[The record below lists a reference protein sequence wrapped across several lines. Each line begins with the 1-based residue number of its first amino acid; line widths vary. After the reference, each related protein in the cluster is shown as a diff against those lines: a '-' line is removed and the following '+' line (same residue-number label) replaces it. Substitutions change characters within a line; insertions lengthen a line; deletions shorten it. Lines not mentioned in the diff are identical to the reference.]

1 MKNINDKNK
10 CAGENDMR
18 CYSFDGGLRPLSETP
33 ENAAENLR
41 VIMSPVEAK
50 DAAFF
55 GNTRPPV
62 ISPHDSQLCW
72 QKNEPNAILG
82 QVRTPARANRTTVRF
97 TFAWTQS
104 RIVAVDYDGA
114 LYGLVE
120 QLAESHA
127 RFSGSADG
135 FFVDLLMALVEDDLM
150 YIQQLE
156 TRVMNLEQAVLSN
169 DTARFIDH
177 MSVLRRELHRN
188 NRYYAQ
194 LSEFAM
200 SLQENDGG
208 CVSGHSV
215 KRLGYFLRKIS
226 ALREETQMLR
236 EYASQVSGEYQ
247 AQVDIAQNR
256 IMKLLTIVTTV
267 FLPLSLIVGWYGMNF
282 SNMPELDWAYGY
294 PAVIVM
300 SIMVVLGCIAF
311 FKRRHFW

>member
-1 MKNINDKNK
+1 
-10 CAGENDMR
+10 MR
-18 CYSFDGGLRPLSETP
+18 GYSFDGGLHPLAEVP
-33 ENAAENLR
+33 EKTTESLL
-41 VIMSPVEAK
+41 VVMSPGEAK
-50 DAAFF
+50 DAAFPE
-55 GNTRPPV
+55 GMRPPAV
-62 ISPHDSQLCW
+62 SPHDSQLCW
-72 QKNEPNAILG
+72 LKSEPNAILG
-82 QVRTPARANRTTVRF
+82 QLRTPARANHPNVRL

-104 RIVAVDYDGA
+104 RITAIDYDGT
-114 LYGLVE
+114 LCGLVE
-120 QLAESHA
+120 RIAENHV
-127 RFSGSADG
+127 RLCGNADG
-135 FFVDLLMALVEDDLM
+135 FFVDLLMALVEDDLL

-200 SLQENDGG
+200 SLQENDSERIG
-208 CVSGHSV
+208 GHSV
-215 KRLGYFLRKIS
+215 KRLGYLLRKVG

-247 AQVDIAQNR
+247 SQVDIAQNR

-267 FLPLSLIVGWYGMNF
+267 FLPLSLLVGWYGMNF

-294 PAVIVM
+294 PAMIVM
-300 SIMVVLGCIAF
+300 SVLVVLGCIAF